1 MFDLFSVTAHCRFAC
16 FYAQKTVEKMAHS
29 MKTVHFIVI
38 QHLSLAIKAA
48 NNSSIENHLLF
59 FNVRSTQGDY
69 HGIEEIREG

>member
-1 MFDLFSVTAHCRFAC
+1 
-16 FYAQKTVEKMAHS
+16 